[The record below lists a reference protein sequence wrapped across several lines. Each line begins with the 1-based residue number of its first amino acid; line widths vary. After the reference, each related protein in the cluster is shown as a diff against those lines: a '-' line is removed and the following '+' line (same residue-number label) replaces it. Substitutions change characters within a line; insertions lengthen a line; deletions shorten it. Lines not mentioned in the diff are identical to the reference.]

1 MKPLDLARLVI
12 SIVLCQ
18 SAGVIGSIF
27 TARSVSTWY
36 PTLRRPFFNPP
47 SWVFG
52 PVWIT
57 LYLLMGISLFLVW
70 RKGVGTAQVRVAI
83 VAFAVQLILNAA
95 WSGAFFGLRSPL
107 AGLIVILLLW
117 VAISV
122 TIVLFRQIS
131 ALASLILIPYIAWV
145 SFAAILNASIYALNR

>member
-1 MKPLDLARLVI
+1 VKPLDLARLVI

-122 TIVLFRQIS
+122 TMVLFRQIS

>member
-1 MKPLDLARLVI
+1 VKPLDLARLVI

>member
-122 TIVLFRQIS
+122 TMVLFRQIS